1 MVKDHIV
8 GSGAAPKY
16 KTPSIYQVG
25 EYIIFIH
32 AIRVQTKVPLIT
44 KAAI

>member
-16 KTPSIYQVG
+16 KTPSIYQLG

-32 AIRVQTKVPLIT
+32 AIRVQTNIPLIT
-44 KAAI
+44 KVAV